1 MSPRYPAVELLG
13 GIVSLAIF
21 ETIIMKLSPGM
32 SVGRAGA
39 IYLADLALC
48 LGLIS
53 AAFIDAEHML
63 LPDSMMF
70 GGTILGITTASFRD
84 MGLVESIEGAAIG
97 FVMIWFPL
105 NFLYKGLRGRTG
117 MGLGDAK
124 LVMLA
129 GAWFGWK
136 GAVFTLFAGA
146 FQGVIYVIICK
157 ALGIEMKLPE
167 EVRKSLDELRDLA
180 AKGDKDA
187 IEELKADPLTEDV
200 DDPFIIRWIQ
210 RTYRKLRNLPEP
222 PPEPEEPEL
231 EGPPEKADF
240 EAELEAQDS
249 RIHLPFGPFLILACL
264 ELLLAHDWI
273 TSHLTLFFN
282 GEILD

>member
-1 MSPRYPAVELLG
+1 MAPISR
-13 GIVSLAIF
+13 
-21 ETIIMKLSPGM
+21 
-32 SVGRAGA
+32 
-39 IYLADLALC
+39 LC

-53 AAFIDAEHML
+53 AAFIDAEHMI
-63 LPDSMMF
+63 LPDSIMF
-70 GGTILGITTASFRD
+70 GGTLLGITTASFRE
-84 MGLVESIEGAAIG
+84 MSLVESIEGAAIG

-146 FQGVIYVIICK
+146 FQGVIYVLVCL
-157 ALGIEMKLPE
+157 ALRIEMKLPE
-167 EVRKSLDELRDLA
+167 EVRKSLDELRELA
-180 AKGDKDA
+180 AKGDADA
-187 IEELKADPLTEDV
+187 IAELEADPLTEEGNA
-200 DDPFIIRWIQ
+200 FIIEWIL
-210 RTYRKLRNLPEP
+210 RMWRKLRGLPEP
-222 PPEPEEPEL
+222 LPEPDEPEL
-231 EGPPEKADF
+231 EGPPERHEIEAD
-240 EAELEAQDS
+240 EGS
-249 RIHLPFGPFLILACL
+249 RIHLPFGPFLIFACL

-273 TSHLTLFFN
+273 TSHLTLFFS